1 MHHLIQPK
9 LLFFIL
15 LFIIKYITI
24 IILVSNY
31 NLELNF
37 FIFIIILIIIF
48 KIQYLVYVVLDLLY
62 DL

>member
-15 LFIIKYITI
+15 LFIIEYITF

-37 FIFIIILIIIF
+37 FIFIIILIINF